1 MIIETKHDINDK
13 VWFLNGL
20 NIHAGIITDIRYH
33 KYVCLGDIMTILV
46 YRISYEGT
54 TIDKNENEIFS
65 SEDEIRNK
73 FKKPTFW
80 DYVRQLEDGS
90 DEWRVAID
98 TGTKYFNMNKNPDDY
113 LDDIKFEVERICKGV
128 KN

>member
-1 MIIETKHDINDK
+1 MIIETKYDINDK
-13 VWFLNGL
+13 VWFINGL

-33 KYVCLGDIMTILV
+33 KFVCCGDITTHLV
-46 YRISYEGT
+46 YRISYENT
-54 TIDKNENEIFS
+54 TTEKDEKEVFS

-80 DYVRQLEDGS
+80 DYVASLEDGS

-98 TGTKYFNMNKNPDDY
+98 TGTKYFNIHKNPDDY
-113 LDDIKFEVERICKGV
+113 LNDIKNEVERICTK
-128 KN
+128 KS

>member
-1 MIIETKHDINDK
+1 MTIETKYDINDK
-13 VWFLNGL
+13 VWFFNGL
-20 NIHAGIITDIRYH
+20 NIHAGIITDISYH
-33 KYVCLGDIMTILV
+33 KYVCLGDIMANLV

-54 TIDKNENEIFS
+54 TIDKDENEVFS

-98 TGTKYFNMNKNPDDY
+98 TGTEYFNRHKNPDDY
-113 LDDIKFEVERICKGV
+113 LEDIKFEVERICKGV

>member
-1 MIIETKHDINDK
+1 MTIETKHDINDK

-20 NIHAGIITDIRYH
+20 NIHAGIITAIRYH
-33 KYVCLGDIMTILV
+33 KFVSCGDITTILV

-54 TIDKNENEIFS
+54 TIDKDENEVFS

-113 LDDIKFEVERICKGV
+113 LEDIKFEVERICKGV

>member
-1 MIIETKHDINDK
+1 MTIETKYDINDK

-20 NIHAGIITDIRYH
+20 NIHVGIITDIRYH
-33 KYVCLGDIMTILV
+33 KFVCCGDITTNLA

-54 TIDKNENEIFS
+54 TIDKDENEVFS

-73 FKKPTFW
+73 FKKLSFW
-80 DYVRQLEDGS
+80 DYVASLEDGT

-98 TGTKYFNMNKNPDDY
+98 TGTKYFNMHKNPDDY
-113 LDDIKFEVERICKGV
+113 INDIKNEVDRICKT
-128 KN
+128 KS

>member
-1 MIIETKHDINDK
+1 MTIKTKYDINEK

-33 KYVCLGDIMTILV
+33 KFVCCGDITSFLV

-54 TIDKNENEIFS
+54 TIDKDENEVFS

-80 DYVRQLEDGS
+80 DYVAQLEDGS

>member
-1 MIIETKHDINDK
+1 MTIETKYEINDK
-13 VWFLNGL
+13 VWFFNGL

-33 KYVCLGDIMTILV
+33 RFVCLGDITEFLV

-54 TIDKNENEIFS
+54 TIEKDENEIFS

-80 DYVRQLEDGS
+80 DYVLQLEDGS

-98 TGTKYFNMNKNPDDY
+98 TGTKYFERHKNPDDY
-113 LDDIKFEVERICKGV
+113 LEDIKFEVERKCKGV

>member
-1 MIIETKHDINDK
+1 MTIETKYEINDK
-13 VWFLNGL
+13 VWFFNGL

-33 KYVCLGDIMTILV
+33 RFVCLGDITEFLV

-54 TIDKNENEIFS
+54 TIDKDENEVFS

-73 FKKPTFW
+73 FKKLSFW
-80 DYVRQLEDGS
+80 DYVASLEDGT

-98 TGTKYFNMNKNPDDY
+98 TGTKYFNMHKNPDDY
-113 LDDIKFEVERICKGV
+113 INDIKNEVDRICKT
-128 KN
+128 KS